1 MCRRVPRWE
10 SIDIYFGSMRSTFQ
24 RSIRL
29 RATETP
35 CWFPWPDTCSPTV
48 KSRDCLAAERL
59 EILPSPAV
67 RVELS
72 NLSPNSGDNPVNNR
86 FAVIET
92 STPFSRLCR
101 TDGLLITDYR
111 LAHLFLSF
119 MLFLGFVLFLIFL
132 PVFFLAT
139 FFFALRRI
147 LTNSSIRAST
157 GSRFFALRR
166 IHTRASRRL
175 STASCSF
182 AMQHSTSS
190 CQPVHPRNPHRPR
203 GCPQSA
209 LPKCFETC
217 AHPAA

>member
-59 EILPSPAV
+59 EVLPSPSV

-111 LAHLFLSF
+111 LARLF
-119 MLFLGFVLFLIFL
+119 
-132 PVFFLAT
+132 
-139 FFFALRRI
+139 

>member
-1 MCRRVPRWE
+1 M
-10 SIDIYFGSMRSTFQ
+10 
-24 RSIRL
+24 
-29 RATETP
+29 
-35 CWFPWPDTCSPTV
+35 V
-48 KSRDCLAAERL
+48 KSSDCLAAERL
-59 EILPSPAV
+59 EVLPPLPV
-67 RVELS
+67 RAELS
-72 NLSPNSGDNPVNNR
+72 KLSPNSGDNPVNNR

-111 LAHLFLSF
+111 FARLFSSF
-119 MLFLGFVLFLIFL
+119 VLFLGFVRFLSFL

-139 FFFALRRI
+139 FFALRRI

-157 GSRFFALRR
+157 GSCFFALRR

-190 CQPVHPRNPHRPR
+190 CQPVHPRNAHRPR

-209 LPKCFETC
+209 PFFHSSTATEPSIGGKALQF
-217 AHPAA
+217 AHRE